1 MMWDTLL
8 RAKSIVKKEE
18 IIEID
23 ISPPYF
29 HFQVKQRN
37 GEWTEVFYSKTPR
50 GMEWSCNAATKC
62 YKFNKLTGKKEEDKY
77 GCVFNN
83 GPKDKPFCS
92 HTKSVEIYLKQR
104 GLI

>member
-1 MMWDTLL
+1 MMRETLMK
-8 RAKSIVKKEE
+8 AKSIVKKEE

-29 HFQVKQRN
+29 HLQVRQKN
-37 GEWTEVFYSKTPR
+37 GEWTDVWYSKTPR
-50 GMEWSCNAATKC
+50 GMEYSCNAATKC
-62 YKFNKLTGKKEEDKY
+62 FKINKSTGKKEEDKY
-77 GCVFNN
+77 GCVFYK
-83 GPKDKPFCS
+83 GPRDRPFCS